1 MPSNQKRRDAA
12 KRHLQRQN
20 ERRVAQSKALKQRLT
35 IVGVIAAV
43 VIVVGAIW
51 IFAGSSG
58 NSDDA
63 ATNSSTSDSEGYS
76 DGDTSADSSEDT
88 ADSEDAASTDE
99 AAKDTGA
106 CSYPASGTAAKAVD
120 PPTDLNPPDSGS
132 VDATIALNSG
142 DVTVELDRARTPC
155 TTNSFVSLAEQGYFD
170 DITCHRLT
178 ASSSLSVLQCGDPSG
193 TGAGGPGYSFA
204 DELDG
209 TETYEAGTLAMANAG
224 ADTNG
229 SQFFLVYADSQ
240 LPPSYTVFGHVT
252 DGMDVLEG
260 IADKGVS
267 GGGQDGAPADPVTI
281 ESVTVS

>member
-1 MPSNQKRRDAA
+1 MSDSEAYSDGSADAA
-12 KRHLQRQN
+12 D
-20 ERRVAQSKALKQRLT
+20 
-35 IVGVIAAV
+35 
-43 VIVVGAIW
+43 
-51 IFAGSSG
+51 SG
-58 NSDDA
+58 DATDDDA
-63 ATNSSTSDSEGYS
+63 ATDEAT
-76 DGDTSADSSEDT
+76 
-88 ADSEDAASTDE
+88 TDE
-99 AAKDTGA
+99 AAADAGA
-106 CSYPASGTAAKAVD
+106 CAYPTSGSAAKPVD
-120 PPTDLNPPDSGS
+120 PPTDLNPPDSGT

-142 DVTVELDRARTPC
+142 EVTVQLDRSQAPC

-209 TETYEAGTLAMANAG
+209 SETYGAGTLAMANAG
-224 ADTNG
+224 PDTNG

-252 DGMDVLEG
+252 DGMDVLKA
-260 IADKGVS
+260 IADKGIA